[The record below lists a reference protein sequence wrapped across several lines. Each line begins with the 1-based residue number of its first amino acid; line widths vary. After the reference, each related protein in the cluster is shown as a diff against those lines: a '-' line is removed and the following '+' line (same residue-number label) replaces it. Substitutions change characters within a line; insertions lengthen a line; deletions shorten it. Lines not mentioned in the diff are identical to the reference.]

1 MIPNYLH
8 SKVLALFCSNMSNKN
23 FSVLLMLIA
32 PAVWYILLITPET
45 KKPPAC
51 TMYSLAHRLY
61 EYYNATHSYK
71 VLQTIFLDYMQ
82 LIATKSSKPSSLEEG
97 YPGGLDPHQKRMQP
111 PALQHTS
118 PLPSLWDRASCRRG
132 PLMPAHHLS
141 MTQGR
146 GFLQIRAERSRWYLI
161 IFFLKSLPCFAQYYA
176 RYVHTTHSLKK
187 NYEIT
192 NSNIISKNSSLK
204 SSWSVCLPL
213 APFERLY
220 YY

>member
-111 PALQHTS
+111 PALQNTS
-118 PLPSLWDRASCRRG
+118 PLPSLWDRALAGEVLWCR
-132 PLMPAHHLS
+132 H
-141 MTQGR
+141 
-146 GFLQIRAERSRWYLI
+146 I
-161 IFFLKSLPCFAQYYA
+161 IFQWPRGEDS
-176 RYVHTTHSLKK
+176 
-187 NYEIT
+187 
-192 NSNIISKNSSLK
+192 SKLGQK
-204 SSWSVCLPL
+204 DLDDT
-213 APFERLY
+213 
-220 YY
+220 